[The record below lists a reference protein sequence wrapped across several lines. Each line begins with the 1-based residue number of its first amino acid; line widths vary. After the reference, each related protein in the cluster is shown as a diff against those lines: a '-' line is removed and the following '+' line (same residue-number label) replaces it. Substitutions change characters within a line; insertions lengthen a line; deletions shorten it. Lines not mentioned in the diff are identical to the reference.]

1 VAGQRELAPPS
12 KFLKDGGLR
21 KIVFSGMGITLI
33 LPFTMI
39 D

>member
-21 KIVFSGMGITLI
+21 KIVFKGMGINAI
-33 LPFTMI
+33 LPFALI
-39 D
+39 Y